1 MLILTRADIQRLIRT
16 QAVIDAVEAAHAALA
31 RGTAH
36 QSLEAPTPLADGAVM
51 LPMCAAL
58 DNPAVAG
65 VKVLTDVPGNH
76 SRSLPTQQSTITVI
90 DPLTGQ
96 CRGVLD
102 GIEITRQRTAA
113 ASAVATRHLAREN
126 VRTLGLIGA
135 GAQASS
141 HLQALTTVREFER
154 ITVWSRSRATA
165 ERFAQRHARHGPPIE
180 ILASPQA
187 VVRSADVLCTLTPS
201 REPYIEGAWF
211 TPGQHINA
219 VGAPP
224 RPDHRE
230 IDTTGIARS
239 LLVVDDQAAATSRSG
254 EVCIPIAEGAI
265 TTNHIHAELGQLVT
279 GTRPGRTSEHQIT
292 LFNSVGLAI
301 QDLAAASNILDVAEA
316 EGIGIRVDMSEPAA
330 FTGAET

>member
-16 QAVIDAVEAAHAALA
+16 PAVIDAVAAAHAALD

-36 QSLEAPTPLADGAVM
+36 QSLEAPTPLASGGVM

-58 DNPAVAG
+58 ENPAAAG
-65 VKVLTDVPGNH
+65 VKVLTDVPGN
-76 SRSLPTQQSTITVI
+76 RARAMPTQQSTITII
-90 DPLTGQ
+90 DPLTGR

-113 ASAVATRHLAREN
+113 ASAVATRHLARET

-154 ITVWSRSRATA
+154 VTVWSRSRATA
-165 ERFAQRHARHGPPIE
+165 EQFAQRHVGNGPTIE
-180 ILASPQA
+180 ILESPEA

-201 REPYIEGAWF
+201 REPYIQGEWF

-230 IDTTGIARS
+230 IDTDGIVRS
-239 LLVVDDQAAATSRSG
+239 LLVVDDRAAATSRSG

-265 TTNHIHAELGQLVT
+265 TTAHIHAELGQLVT

-301 QDLAAASNILDVAEA
+301 QDIATASHILDIAEA
-316 EGIGIRVDMSEPAA
+316 EGVGLRVDLSEPAPS
-330 FTGAET
+330 TVSET